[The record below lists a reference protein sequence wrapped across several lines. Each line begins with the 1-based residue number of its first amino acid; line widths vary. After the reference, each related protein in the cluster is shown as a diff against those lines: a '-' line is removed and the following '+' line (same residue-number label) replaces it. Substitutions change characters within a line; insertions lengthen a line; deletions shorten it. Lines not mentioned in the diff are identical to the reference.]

1 MGLGND
7 IKKVHMDVMG
17 LKPGQDP
24 VIEAQ
29 LTKLSIGIAEAVT
42 KWMMKQEFN
51 ITEMKA
57 VVQLEELTTTG
68 NLLAD
73 VLSTVQS
80 TIPYSSVMLPS
91 GVPNPIPIPVTVNQ
105 LTGRKGVSIPAL
117 SLSLTGGQGGVMDA
131 TGHAYVGV
139 NPVDPAQTNINNTT
153 VKLLQPKEII

>member
-91 GVPNPIPIPVTVNQ
+91 GVPNPIPIPP
-105 LTGRKGVSIPAL
+105 VSNSDILIPCF
-117 SLSLTGGQGGVMDA
+117 SKS
-131 TGHAYVGV
+131 
-139 NPVDPAQTNINNTT
+139 TNR
-153 VKLLQPKEII
+153 